1 MNTYRINTQYFE
13 PSTEPSLIKLRFAQR
28 SQRYQKIILTTPNS
42 SLTISHLGFTDVRQP
57 NPTKST
63 FTCSNEKLNQ
73 IWRDGVR
80 TVDMCTVEA
89 GETADAWDVTEN
101 GTRIRGQHWAPC
113 RHGTRWGDKIVSFEV
128 QIERGGASWGVH
140 MVANGLIFCL
150 DISKRTLAAFEGLS
164 ETNGVFPST
173 PRGQ

>member
-1 MNTYRINTQYFE
+1 MNTYRINTQFFE
-13 PSTEPSLIKLRFAQR
+13 PSTTSSLVKLRFAQR
-28 SQRYQKIILTTPNS
+28 SQRYQKIVLKTPNS
-42 SLTISHLGFTDVRQP
+42 SLTISHLGIAHVRQP

-63 FTCSNEKLNQ
+63 FKCSNEKLSR

-80 TVDMCTVEA
+80 TLDMCTVEA
-89 GETADAWDVTEN
+89 GETAETWEVTEE

-113 RHGTRWGDKIVSFEV
+113 RHGTRWGDKQVSFEV
-128 QIERGGASWGVH
+128 KVERRGASWGVH

-150 DISKRTLAAFEGLS
+150 DATKRTLGAFEGLS